1 MNENQSLAKVESGA
15 VARPAPTVA
24 DMLQTV
30 IDRGISGESVAVMEK
45 LVGLYERME
54 DKRAEQQFAQAFVD
68 LQADIPRVQATKAV
82 PNKDGTIRYKFA
94 PFEELMEQV
103 GPMLREHGFTVSFAN
118 RVEGNRIVETCT
130 LQHVGGHKRSN
141 DFAVRIGSGPPGS
154 SEAQADGA
162 AASYAKRF
170 ALCDALNIVISH
182 MDQDARI
189 IGGTITAEQA
199 ADLRRRVKETGTDE
213 SKFLKFAGVYNY
225 EEIPESKYA
234 ILDTNLKRKEKT
246 T

>member
-15 VARPAPTVA
+15 VSRPAPTVA

-189 IGGTITAEQA
+189 VGGTITAEQA

-234 ILDTNLKRKEKT
+234 ILDTNLRRKEKT